1 MQERIGACT
10 GRAVRASIL
19 KGLWL
24 VLIAVPLWTGGCGSA
39 HGDTAADKPPATAAA
54 TKDAEPTVEL
64 SASQLE
70 AIKIE
75 PVGTYLFPV
84 ENDTVGSIDFDED
97 LSVQVFPPYQGTII
111 DAFAEVGNNVNKGQ
125 PLYSIKSPDLIQA
138 ESTLIG
144 AAATFDLNGKEL
156 ARAKSLSG
164 TNGVSVR
171 ELEQATSDQQTAE
184 GALKAARDAVLV
196 FGKTDSE
203 IDQMIASR
211 KIDPA
216 LIVRSPISGKIT
228 ARNAQP
234 GFFAQPGSGTAP
246 YSVADVSRKWMLASI
261 VEADI
266 AHVRLGQPVEAQV
279 PAYPDRV
286 FKGTVSKIYSTSDPA
301 THRVT
306 IRSELAD
313 PHDELLSGMLANFV
327 IRLQTPAAA
336 ISIPANGVVR
346 EGDGAMTAWVTTD
359 RRRFTQRIVKTGLRR
374 DGRVQILAGLQRGE
388 LVVSDGAVFL
398 SNMLEAPPTE

>member
-1 MQERIGACT
+1 MQKKMGTCT
-10 GRAVRASIL
+10 GSAVRTSLL
-19 KGLWL
+19 KGLWVL
-24 VLIAVPLWTGGCGSA
+24 VFAVPLWAGGCGSA
-39 HGDTAADKPPATAAA
+39 HGDTAADKPAAAAAA
-54 TKDAEPTVEL
+54 TKDAAPTVEL

-111 DAFAEVGNNVNKGQ
+111 DTFAEVGNNVEKDQ
-125 PLYSIKSPDLIQA
+125 PLYTIKSPDLIQA

-144 AAATFDLNGKEL
+144 AAATFELTNKEL
-156 ARAKSLSG
+156 ARAKTLIG

-171 ELEQATSDQQTAE
+171 ETEQATSDQQTAE

-196 FGKTDSE
+196 FGKTDTE
-203 IDQMIASR
+203 IDQMIAAR

-234 GFFAQPGSGTAP
+234 GFFAQPGSGPAP

-266 AHVRLGQPVEAQV
+266 GRFRLGQPVEAQV

-286 FKGTVSKIYSTSDPA
+286 FKGTVSKIYST
-301 THRVT
+301 V
-306 IRSELAD
+306 RSRHPSRD
-313 PHDELLSGMLANFV
+313 HPFRTRRS
-327 IRLQTPAAA
+327 
-336 ISIPANGVVR
+336 
-346 EGDGAMTAWVTTD
+346 AMTNFCPGCWRTSSFAC
-359 RRRFTQRIVKTGLRR
+359 RLRR
-374 DGRVQILAGLQRGE
+374 QPSPYRRTAWF
-388 LVVSDGAVFL
+388 AKAT
-398 SNMLEAPPTE
+398 AP

>member
-1 MQERIGACT
+1 M
-10 GRAVRASIL
+10 RAAIS
-19 KGLWL
+19 KSLWI
-24 VLIAVPLWTGGCGSA
+24 VLAAIPLLAAGCGSA
-39 HGDTAADKPPATAAA
+39 HGDTPANTAQAPADP
-54 TKDAEPTVEL
+54 TKGSAPMVEL

-75 PVGTYLFPV
+75 PVGTYMFPV

-111 DAFAEVGNNVNKGQ
+111 DTFAEVGSNVNKGQ
-125 PLYSIKSPDLIQA
+125 PLYTIKSPDLIQA

-144 AAATFDLNGKEL
+144 AAATFELTNKEL
-156 ARAKSLSG
+156 ARAKDLSK

-171 ELEQATSDQQTAE
+171 ETEQATSDQQTAE
-184 GALKAARDAVLV
+184 GALRAARDAVLV

-234 GFFAQPGSGTAP
+234 GVFVQPGSAPAP
-246 YSVADVSRKWMLASI
+246 YSVADVAKKWMLASI

-266 AHVRLGQPVEAQV
+266 ARVRLGQPVEAQV

-286 FKGTVSKIYSTSDPA
+286 FKGTVSKIYATSDPS
-301 THRVT
+301 THRVA
-306 IRSELAD
+306 IRSEIAD
-313 PHDELLSGMLANFV
+313 PHDELLPGMLANFV
-327 IRLQTPAAA
+327 IRVQAPEMATA
-336 ISIPANGVVR
+336 IPANGVVR
-346 EGDGAMTAWVTTD
+346 EGDGTMTAWVTTD
-359 RRRFTQRIVKTGLRR
+359 RRHFSQRIVRTGLRK
-374 DGRVQILAGLQRGE
+374 DGQVQILAGLQRGE
-388 LVVSDGAVFL
+388 LAVTDGAIFL
-398 SNMLEAPPTE
+398 DNMLQAPAPE